1 MLKIDPWNIIW
12 TVVNLLFLYWIFK
25 KFLFDRVMGVINQRD
40 EMIQKQFSEAKKSQD
55 DAESLKSDYKKKLES
70 AKTQADQIILDARAR
85 AEAEQEK
92 ALERTRQ
99 EADSMLEKA
108 KADIASEQ
116 DKATKAAEAEIAKLA
131 ILAARKIVKTGE
143 ANDTGSSNNAIVL
156 YRLAVERRDVEEAQR
171 VYFVTEKLA
180 QTLAN
185 PLIPLTKKYDIIEK
199 VYGFESE
206 PKLITSFIKE
216 MVKLGY
222 AAEMNEIFEA
232 YYRYWDEK
240 NHIIRAELIS
250 AEAATDEEANDAKAL
265 LQSKYPEYEI
275 SLTQKV
281 DETLLGGY
289 VIKTLNTEYDRSY
302 EGKLRELERKLTRR

>member
-1 MLKIDPWNIIW
+1 MIHGTIIW

-55 DAESLKSDYKKKLES
+55 DAESLKSDYKKKKLES

-143 ANDTGSSNNAIVL
+143 ANDTGSS
-156 YRLAVERRDVEEAQR
+156 
-171 VYFVTEKLA
+171 K
-180 QTLAN
+180 
-185 PLIPLTKKYDIIEK
+185 
-199 VYGFESE
+199 
-206 PKLITSFIKE
+206 
-216 MVKLGY
+216 
-222 AAEMNEIFEA
+222 
-232 YYRYWDEK
+232 
-240 NHIIRAELIS
+240 
-250 AEAATDEEANDAKAL
+250 
-265 LQSKYPEYEI
+265 
-275 SLTQKV
+275 
-281 DETLLGGY
+281 
-289 VIKTLNTEYDRSY
+289 
-302 EGKLRELERKLTRR
+302 